1 METLQLLK
9 CQKDKFKLP
18 KNITYFNGASRSP
31 ILKSVEKIG
40 HDLIT
45 KEALPHLIKSED
57 FFTHTEEFRKTFAQF
72 IDAPDYH
79 NTAIIPSA
87 SYGLS
92 TVANNIKLKA
102 NDEVLVIDE
111 QFPSNY
117 YVWKRLTDQYGA
129 KLVTVKTPVDFDNR
143 GKLWNDNILQSI
155 NKNTAVVA
163 MGPCHWADGT
173 IFDLKPIREKTWAH
187 SALLVIDGSQNIGA
201 VPFSVKEI
209 QPDALITVG
218 YKWLLGLYSM
228 GMAYYSDRFNDGVP
242 LEENWINRKGSE
254 DFRNLVNYQDEYQP
268 KAGRYNMGERSQ
280 FIATPMLTKS
290 IEQLQE
296 WQPKNIQQYCHSI
309 SKSSIEKLREL
320 GCFIEEEDYR
330 RKHLFGVYLPKH
342 VDLEKLKNTFYNNN
356 VYVSFRGNAIRISSN
371 VYNDEQDFE
380 RLIECFNN

>member
-1 METLQLLK
+1 METLQMFS

-18 KNITYFNGASRSP
+18 GDITYFNGASRSP

-45 KEALPHLIKSED
+45 KEALPHLIKTED
-57 FFTHTEEFRKTFAQF
+57 FFIHTEELRKVFAKF

-79 NTAIIPSA
+79 NTAVIPSA
-87 SYGLS
+87 SYGLA
-92 TVANNIKLKA
+92 TVANNIKLKSS
-102 NDEVLVIDE
+102 DEILIIDE

-117 YVWKRLTDQYGA
+117 YIWKRLADNYNAT
-129 KLVTVKTPVDFDNR
+129 LRTVKAPIGFENR
-143 GKLWNDNILQSI
+143 GKRWNESILESI

-173 IFDLKPIREKTWAH
+173 IFDLKAIREKTTLND
-187 SALLVIDGSQNIGA
+187 SLLIVDGSQNIGA
-201 VPFSVKEI
+201 IPFSIQEI
-209 QPDALITVG
+209 NPDALITVG

-228 GMAYYSDRFNDGVP
+228 GMAYYSDRFNNGTP

-254 DFRNLVNYQDEYQP
+254 DFKNLVNYQDEYQA

-290 IEQLQE
+290 IEQLQK
-296 WQPKNIQQYCHSI
+296 WDPKNMQEYCHHI
-309 SKSSIEKLREL
+309 SKSAIARLREL
-320 GCFIEEEDYR
+320 GCFIEEDVYR
-330 RKHLFGVYLPKH
+330 RKHLFGVYLPEH
-342 VDLEKLKNTFYNNN
+342 INLEKLKNRFEENK
-356 VYVSFRGNAIRISSN
+356 VYVSLRGNAVRVSTN

-380 RLIECFNN
+380 SLLSCFN